1 MSNNLIPPP
10 PPAPPLLFHQNGE
23 RNDRSAKR
31 AAVGYKAY
39 TNEYARTQNVNL
51 ALAAQRNAYEKFN
64 TDNPMG
70 GKRSK
75 RKTQKR
81 KNQKRKTHRKH

>member
-1 MSNNLIPPP
+1 MNAHSN
-10 PPAPPLLFHQNGE
+10 A
-23 RNDRSAKR
+23 RSEQR

-39 TNEYARTQNVNL
+39 TNEYARTRNDIRARN
-51 ALAAQRNAYEKFN
+51 AQRNAYEQFN
-64 TDNPMG
+64 KDYPMG

-81 KNQKRKTHRKH
+81 KNTRRKNARRKTHRKH